1 LIIVG
6 TLPITTNTLNIRRS
20 IAISF
25 AAIAWFSVLAQ
36 FYLMIENRT
45 ASIPETIIR
54 FFSFFTILTNSL
66 VAVYFTIQSLQKNSL
81 RKPGTLTAITV
92 YITIVGLVY
101 QILLRQIWK
110 PTGLQMVVNEL
121 LHSVIPLL
129 VILYWYLYEDKIKLR
144 YKQIPVWLIY
154 PFAYLIYVL
163 IRGHYSDFYPYPFIS
178 VTEIGIT
185 QTLVNASFLIV
196 FFFVVSAV
204 FIFIGRQVTRSKVVD
219 NSFAG

>member
-1 LIIVG
+1 
-6 TLPITTNTLNIRRS
+6 
-20 IAISF
+20 
-25 AAIAWFSVLAQ
+25 
-36 FYLMIENRT
+36 MIENRV
-45 ASIPETIIR
+45 APMPETIIR

-66 VAVYFTIQSLQKNSL
+66 VAVYFTMQSLQKSSF
-81 RKPGTLTAITV
+81 RKPGTLTAVTV

-101 QILLRQIWK
+101 QVLLRQIWK

-144 YKQIPVWLIY
+144 YNQIPVWLIY
-154 PFAYLIYVL
+154 PFIYLICVL

-178 VTEIGIT
+178 VTEIGMN

-196 FFFVVSAV
+196 FFLVISAV
-204 FIFIGRQVTRSKVVD
+204 LIFIGKQIAKAKVVD